1 MQLDFRYHTPLAE
14 ANIINV
20 PRQSLEEL
28 PNQPMLIDPGN
39 AEKSELV
46 ARVSRRGP
54 GQMPRLATNRVDKK
68 AVEILRRWIADMHAQ
83 QPDN

>member
-1 MQLDFRYHTPLAE
+1 
-14 ANIINV
+14 
-20 PRQSLEEL
+20 
-28 PNQPMLIDPGN
+28 MLIDPGN

-68 AVEILRRWIADMHAQ
+68 AVEILRRWIADMLFFAECDVLVAVTSPSLDLSLIHI
-83 QPDN
+83 